1 MKKQKQNQ
9 KKKNKKKSENLI
21 NNSSNNGKKDNK
33 ENTEKNNKKNIL
45 LNKLNNKIEEKK
57 SKQKSEIPQLEEKF
71 KKKLQKYNYVLHK
84 VPSDGN
90 CLFSSVSDQVY
101 GTDKHNLLI
110 REKCMDYIEK
120 NSIFYSRYIEGGET
134 QMPAYIKRKRKS
146 GIWGDNM
153 EIQALSEIYKRPIE
167 IYINPEEPITSYS
180 NIRHDKNKFP
190 IKISFHGN
198 KHYNSIVPSVKNTEF
213 ELFKKEIINIKP
225 GIYED
230 EFIKNFDPDI
240 KFKDMYENDKGNNN
254 IDLEA
259 LFQDNI
265 SKDEEFLIN
274 EAIEKSKMN
283 INNIN
288 NEEDLKVEDEEK
300 YLENPIIQSTLEFGF
315 DLSEAI
321 EALKICGNNQELVLN
336 YLYDKK

>member
-1 MKKQKQNQ
+1 MKIPKQ
-9 KKKNKKKSENLI
+9 KKKNKNKSENSI
-21 NNSSNNGKKDNK
+21 NDASNSDKKDNK
-33 ENTEKNNKKNIL
+33 ENNNKINNPL
-45 LNKLNNKIEEKK
+45 TKLKNKIEEKK
-57 SKQKSEIPQLEEKF
+57 SKQKSEIAQLEEKF
-71 KKKLQKYNYVLHK
+71 KKKLQKYNYILHI

-167 IYINPEEPITSYS
+167 IYINPDKPITSYS
-180 NIRHDKNKFP
+180 NIRHDKKKFP

-198 KHYNSIVPSVKNTEF
+198 KHYNSIVPSIKSIEF
-213 ELFKKEIINIKP
+213 ESFKKELINSKP

-230 EFIKNFDPDI
+230 EFIKKFDPSI
-240 KFKDMYENDKGNNN
+240 KLKDMYENNKGNNN

-274 EAIEKSKMN
+274 EAIENSKMN
-283 INNIN
+283 ININ
-288 NEEDLKVEDEEK
+288 NEEDLKEEDEEK

-315 DLSEAI
+315 DLAEAI

>member
-1 MKKQKQNQ
+1 MKKPKQ
-9 KKKNKKKSENLI
+9 KKKTKNKSENLI
-21 NNSSNNGKKDNK
+21 NDSSNSDKNDNK
-33 ENTEKNNKKNIL
+33 ENNNKINNPL
-45 LNKLNNKIEEKK
+45 TKLKNKIEEKK
-57 SKQKSEIPQLEEKF
+57 SKQKSEIAQLEEKF
-71 KKKLQKYNYVLHK
+71 KKKLHKYNYILHI

-90 CLFSSVSDQVY
+90 CLFNSISDQVY

-120 NSIFYSRYIEGGET
+120 NSLFYSRYIEGGESR
-134 QMPAYIKRKRKS
+134 MPAYIKRKRKS

-167 IYINPEEPITSYS
+167 IYINPDKPITSYS
-180 NIRHDKNKFP
+180 NIRHDKKKFP

-198 KHYNSIVPSVKNTEF
+198 KHYNSIVPSVKNIEF
-213 ELFKKEIINIKP
+213 ESFKKELINSKP

-230 EFIKNFDPDI
+230 EFIKNFDPNIKLKDI
-240 KFKDMYENDKGNNN
+240 YENNKGNNN

-274 EAIEKSKMN
+274 EAIENSKMN
-283 INNIN
+283 VNNIN
-288 NEEDLKVEDEEK
+288 NEEDLKIEDAEK
-300 YLENPIIQSTLEFGF
+300 YLQNPVIQSTLEFGF
-315 DLSEAI
+315 DLAEAI

>member
-1 MKKQKQNQ
+1 MKKPKQ
-9 KKKNKKKSENLI
+9 KKKTKNKSENSI
-21 NNSSNNGKKDNK
+21 NDSSNSDKNDNK
-33 ENTEKNNKKNIL
+33 ENNNKINNPL
-45 LNKLNNKIEEKK
+45 TKLKNKIEEKK
-57 SKQKSEIPQLEEKF
+57 SKQKSEIAQLEEKF
-71 KKKLQKYNYVLHK
+71 KKKLHKYNYILHI

-90 CLFSSVSDQVY
+90 CLFNSISDQVY

-120 NSIFYSRYIEGGET
+120 NSLFYSRYIEGGES

-167 IYINPEEPITSYS
+167 IYINPDKPITSYS
-180 NIRHDKNKFP
+180 NIRHDKKKFP

-198 KHYNSIVPSVKNTEF
+198 KHYNSIVPSVKNIEF
-213 ELFKKEIINIKP
+213 ESFKKELINSKP

-230 EFIKNFDPDI
+230 EFIKNFDPNIKLKDI
-240 KFKDMYENDKGNNN
+240 YENNKGNNN

-274 EAIEKSKMN
+274 EAIENSKMN
-283 INNIN
+283 VNNIN
-288 NEEDLKVEDEEK
+288 NEEDLKIEDAEK
-300 YLENPIIQSTLEFGF
+300 YLQNPVIQSTLEFGF
-315 DLSEAI
+315 DLAEAI

>member
-1 MKKQKQNQ
+1 MKKPKQ
-9 KKKNKKKSENLI
+9 KKKTKNKSENSI
-21 NNSSNNGKKDNK
+21 NDSSNSDKNDNK
-33 ENTEKNNKKNIL
+33 ENNNKINNPL
-45 LNKLNNKIEEKK
+45 TKLKNKIEEKK
-57 SKQKSEIPQLEEKF
+57 SKQKSEIAQLEEKF
-71 KKKLQKYNYVLHK
+71 KKKLHKYNYILHI

-90 CLFSSVSDQVY
+90 CLFNSISDQVY

-120 NSIFYSRYIEGGET
+120 NSLFYSRYIEGGESR
-134 QMPAYIKRKRKS
+134 MPAYIKRKRKS

-167 IYINPEEPITSYS
+167 IYINPDKPITSYS
-180 NIRHDKNKFP
+180 NIRHDKKKFP

-198 KHYNSIVPSVKNTEF
+198 KHYNSIVPSVKNIEF
-213 ELFKKEIINIKP
+213 ESFKKELINSKP

-230 EFIKNFDPDI
+230 EFIKNFDPNIKLKDI
-240 KFKDMYENDKGNNN
+240 YENNKGNNN

-274 EAIEKSKMN
+274 EAIENSKMN
-283 INNIN
+283 VNNIN
-288 NEEDLKVEDEEK
+288 NEEDLKIEDAEK
-300 YLENPIIQSTLEFGF
+300 YLQNPVIQSTLEFGF
-315 DLSEAI
+315 DLAEAI